1 MSRHDIEG
9 RFLSLADCAIAINAG
24 PADVILPGFGQP
36 PCGVFVRGVPGGALE
51 QVIFR
56 LNILHALHERGVTV
70 YNTPRA
76 IEKTVDKPLTSLL
89 LSRAGLPTPPTW
101 ICESLNQAHAVL
113 QAESASGHQTLQKP
127 LFGSQGAGLRRV
139 GPTSGLI
146 HDEKFAGVYYL
157 QRFIARPARPYS
169 DIRVLVIDG
178 RAIAAMRRSSDHWL
192 TNRARGAVCE
202 PLALTPALSAPA
214 EAACKVLRIDY
225 AGVDLIEGRNKDYFI
240 IEVNSIPA
248 WYGLQQVVDFNI
260 GVCLIDSFVRHIN
273 ENCQA
278 ASKVK

>member
-1 MSRHDIEG
+1 MSRHGIEG
-9 RFLSLADCAIAINAG
+9 RFLSLADCAIAINTG
-24 PADVILPGFGQP
+24 PDDLILPGFRQP
-36 PCGVFVRGVPGGALE
+36 PCGVFVRGAPGGALE

-56 LNILHALHERGVTV
+56 LDLLHALHERGVTV

-101 ICESLNQAHAVL
+101 ICESLNQAHNIL
-113 QAESASGHQTLQKP
+113 RAESDKGHRTLQKP
-127 LFGSQGAGLRRV
+127 LFGSQGVGLHRV
-139 GPTSGLI
+139 GPASGLI

-157 QRFIARPARPYS
+157 QRFIARQGRPYS
-169 DIRVLVIDG
+169 DIRVFVIDG

-202 PLALTPALSAPA
+202 PAPLTAELSSPA
-214 EAACKVLRIDY
+214 EAACKVLQIDY
-225 AGVDLIEGRNKDYFI
+225 AGVDLIESQDEDYFI

-260 GVCLIDSFVRHIN
+260 GACLIDSFVRHIEHGN
-273 ENCQA
+273 PAKNQ
-278 ASKVK
+278 

>member
-1 MSRHDIEG
+1 MSRRGIEG

-24 PADVILPGFGQP
+24 PVDVILPGFGQP

-101 ICESLNQAHAVL
+101 ICESLDQAHAIL
-113 QAESASGHQTLQKP
+113 RAESASGHQTLQKP
-127 LFGSQGAGLRRV
+127 LFGSQGVGLHQV
-139 GPTSGLI
+139 GPASGLI

-157 QRFIARPARPYS
+157 QRFIARRPGRPYS
-169 DIRVLVIDG
+169 DMRVLVIDG
-178 RAIAAMRRSSDHWL
+178 RARAAMRRSSDHWL

-202 PLALTPALSAPA
+202 PLPLTPALSAPA

-225 AGVDLIEGRNKDYFI
+225 AGVDLIQDQAGDYFI

-260 GVCLIDSFVRHIN
+260 GACLIDSFVRHIEAN
-273 ENCQA
+273 
-278 ASKVK
+278 